1 MSQELAHVGGRVR
14 RHHEGVEEAL
24 REGRQCGRKS
34 LASLCRT
41 RVVQLPRVLLQV
53 EVAAE
58 ALAADPAGKRL
69 LLVVCVHVERQV
81 VDLVE
86 SLQTDMLYIT
96 RQL

>member
-1 MSQELAHVGGRVR
+1 M
-14 RHHEGVEEAL
+14 
-24 REGRQCGRKS
+24 
-34 LASLCRT
+34 
-41 RVVQLPRVLLQV
+41 QLPRVFLQV

-58 ALAADPAGKRL
+58 ALAADPAGERF

-96 RQL
+96 RQLKTLFQTLSRYSRGVSLQSIQVWERCPRV